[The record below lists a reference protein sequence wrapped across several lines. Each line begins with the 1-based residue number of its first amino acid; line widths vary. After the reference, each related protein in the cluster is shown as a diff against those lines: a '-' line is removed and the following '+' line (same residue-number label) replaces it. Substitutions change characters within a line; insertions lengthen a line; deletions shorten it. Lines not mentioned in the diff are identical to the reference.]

1 MTSSLPAE
9 PWQHQRAVL
18 APLVRVVEEAA
29 GDEPWSLI
37 GAASVR
43 LQGADVDSENLE
55 FVASEAVLHALAEM
69 LDVDARWD
77 HGPHLAAE
85 RLHFMRDGVPV
96 FIFGDPT
103 FHGSYDRIS
112 PREIPSLWDARTRV
126 ECDGTE
132 VFCSPLEWELLIAV
146 ILGAEARIAVLRD
159 HLRQDGF
166 DGRLM
171 TRLLREGH
179 AAPATEEAVWAAM
192 ERD

>member
-1 MTSSLPAE
+1 MTSP
-9 PWQHQRAVL
+9 PPPDRWQHQRAVL
-18 APLVRVVEEAA
+18 TPLVRVVEEAA

-43 LQGADVDSENLE
+43 LQGADVESENLE
-55 FVASEAVLHALAEM
+55 FVASSSVLRALAEM
-69 LDVDARWD
+69 LDIDAHWD
-77 HGPHLAAE
+77 RGPHLAAE

-126 ECDGTE
+126 ECDG
-132 VFCSPLEWELLIAV
+132 VDVLCSPLEWELLLAV
-146 ILGAEARIAVLRD
+146 LLGAEARVAVLRE
-159 HLRQDGF
+159 HLRENGF

-179 AAPATEEAVWAAM
+179 AAPATEEAVWAAV